1 MYKAESGACARRRR
15 HHAGVIYDHRAA
27 IPRVRHPALV
37 LTNTGCV
44 IHAHARRAL
53 RLRPDFAYAE
63 LAGGTSSVLDQ
74 LPAEWA
80 AAVVAYLRS

>member
-1 MYKAESGACARRRR
+1 M
-15 HHAGVIYDHRAA
+15 
-27 IPRVRHPALV
+27 
-37 LTNTGCV
+37 